1 MSNVL
6 KRDLTRE
13 EQEDLMGSF
22 WTMLK
27 ELESHTD
34 SNDVLLKRWVEG
46 WHGQWNRLTGD
57 NTQPRWK
64 KD

>member
-6 KRDLTRE
+6 NRDLTRE

-27 ELESHTD
+27 ELESHTEP
-34 SNDVLLKRWVEG
+34 NDVLLKRWVEC
-46 WHGQWNRLTGD
+46 WHNQWNTLTGD